1 MKNFISRTINIS
13 LLKKEPVSLVH
24 FITSRCNARCP
35 FCFIDFDNNDTFKG
49 ELNLNEIQK
58 ISNSLGSTISNI
70 NITGG
75 EPFARKDIT
84 EIGEIYL
91 KNKNIVS
98 LFITTN
104 GSLPD
109 RIKKFVNYISP
120 KFSKKN
126 ITFSI
131 SIDHFQKEHDRIR
144 KIGGLFKNCIES
156 YNFLKEHK
164 KNILCNVAITVSEEN
179 YKIVSELYD
188 KLKNNYGIESF
199 TATLVRD
206 EGVYK
211 TKKDL
216 KLNILNAYKNLTQ
229 QIRQDIQNKITGG
242 YRKDTIIGRFLNAKN
257 SIMNKQISK
266 MYMENNYLSPCHASS
281 LFGVINSKGDVYPCE
296 ILDKKI
302 GNLRDYNYN
311 FINLWNSKENCKIKK
326 YIIESKCRCTY
337 ECAWT
342 FNILGNYRYYPK
354 LLKKALWK

>member
-1 MKNFISRTINIS
+1 MKNFLSKTINIS

-24 FITSRCNARCP
+24 FITSRCNARCS

-144 KIGGLFKNCIES
+144 KIDGLFKNCIES
-156 YNFLKEHK
+156 YNFLKGHK

-188 KLKNNYGIESF
+188 KLKNNYGIEIL
-199 TATLVRD
+199 LV
-206 EGVYK
+206 
-211 TKKDL
+211 
-216 KLNILNAYKNLTQ
+216 
-229 QIRQDIQNKITGG
+229 
-242 YRKDTIIGRFLNAKN
+242 
-257 SIMNKQISK
+257 
-266 MYMENNYLSPCHASS
+266 
-281 LFGVINSKGDVYPCE
+281 
-296 ILDKKI
+296 
-302 GNLRDYNYN
+302 DY
-311 FINLWNSKENCKIKK
+311 
-326 YIIESKCRCTY
+326 
-337 ECAWT
+337 
-342 FNILGNYRYYPK
+342 
-354 LLKKALWK
+354 